1 MFSNKNIS
9 KNRKNTF
16 LGSHKAL
23 NDFKNESANFAI
35 VLNISTKFHQ
45 NRIKWSKSYRVTNKV
60 TSRKFAKS

>member
-23 NDFKNESANFAI
+23 NDSKNESANFAI
-35 VLNISTKFHQ
+35 VLDLSTK
-45 NRIKWSKSYRVTNKV
+45 ISSKSDQMVQKL
-60 TSRKFAKS
+60 SRHK